1 MRSLIDDRTLKEL
14 QKELKGYIPAYY
26 RPYLKLKK
34 DIYGNEHRR
43 VTIMIVNVEM
53 EYNLN
58 VPSSFQIIQKIIK
71 IIQQQVYRME
81 GSFSKVISYEGGF
94 TVMCTWGLSPM
105 SHTDDAARAVLAA
118 LNMQKKLIYFF
129 QVVAGMPD
137 FSPPV
142 HFGLCTG
149 NVFVGIS
156 GTTQNRKELV
166 ILGDT
171 VERTF
176 LFMQT
181 ATKVFGRIF
190 VDQATK
196 TEASHHLDF

>member
-1 MRSLIDDRTLKEL
+1 
-14 QKELKGYIPAYY
+14 
-26 RPYLKLKK
+26 
-34 DIYGNEHRR
+34 
-43 VTIMIVNVEM
+43 
-53 EYNLN
+53 
-58 VPSSFQIIQKIIK
+58 
-71 IIQQQVYRME
+71 
-81 GSFSKVISYEGGF
+81 
-94 TVMCTWGLSPM
+94 
-105 SHTDDAARAVLAA
+105 
-118 LNMQKKLIYFF
+118 
-129 QVVAGMPD
+129 MPD

-142 HFGLCTG
+142 HFGICTG

-196 TEASHHLDF
+196 AEASH